1 MPVKLDKYF
10 FTNLSYSFQVSGLES
25 VELVEQDEVVT
36 LDMPHETLEEI
47 SIDDEYEDV
56 DDTNSYESDYSDVDE
71 SDYSDIDESEYSDT
85 DESDYSDT
93 DESEYSDFDESE
105 YDYFQDIDEIEEY
118 NSTDLS
124 RSRRFRE
131 RSRYNLDIIDNKR
144 CRDKWFTPRSY
155 GKWVDIYIIDSGIK
169 YNHRDFR

>member
-1 MPVKLDKYF
+1 M
-10 FTNLSYSFQVSGLES
+10 
-25 VELVEQDEVVT
+25 EQDEVVT
-36 LDMPHETLEEI
+36 LDMPYETLEEI

-56 DDTNSYESDYSDVDE
+56 DDTDSDETD
-71 SDYSDIDESEYSDT
+71 YSDT

-93 DESEYSDFDESE
+93 DESDYSDVDESE

-124 RSRRFRE
+124 RARRFGE
-131 RSRYNLDIIDNKR
+131 KKRYNLDIIDNKR
-144 CRDKWFTPRSY
+144 CRDNKFTPRSY
-155 GKWVDIYIIDSGIK
+155 GKWVEIYIIDTGIK